1 MSKFNNEMS
10 FRFLWIGQMLA
21 NLGDVLYTVSLT
33 TMVYKVTKSV
43 TFMSFVPF
51 VITITALISGIVAP
65 IIIDKYKLKSI
76 LFYSQF
82 GKTIFLLFLCFLAF
96 NIKTEF
102 LWLLYLLIAFISFLD
117 GWASPARN
125 ALVPSLV
132 KEEKLIKANSFLAI
146 SDQVTQLIAWPIGS
160 LLLVLLGGSTIL
172 LFTFTLFVISSILM
186 FLIAD
191 QTISKSREKTS
202 KLIAIKEGWQVIW
215 NSKQLRTISVMNVIE
230 TLANGVWIAAILF
243 IYVEQTL
250 QKTEVW
256 WGFINAAF
264 FGGMFIGGLLVY
276 RYSTVLE
283 RKLGQTIM
291 WSSFCLTTLTFL
303 FGMTSLPW
311 VALGISLLYGLPQMA
326 RDVAEVT
333 IIQKNARQELLAKVY
348 SARGTLIYG
357 AFGTSSLLL
366 GFITEHYG
374 VRITFLLATLLFLT
388 SFLIAF
394 VNRTELFQSEIPM
407 KIKES
412 TAD

>member
-51 VITITALISGIVAP
+51 VITITALISGIVVP

-82 GKTIFLLFLCFLAF
+82 GKTIFLLFLWLLALH
-96 NIKTEF
+96 IKTEF

-125 ALVPSLV
+125 ALIPSLI

-160 LLLVLLGGSTIL
+160 LLLVLWGGSTIL
-172 LFTFTLFVISSILM
+172 WFTFTLFVISSILM

-191 QTISKSREKTS
+191 QTIRKNREKTS

-243 IYVEQTL
+243 IYVEQAL

-348 SARGTLIYG
+348 SARGTLIYA

-374 VRITFLLATLLFLT
+374 VRITFLLATILFLM

-407 KIKES
+407 KIKEG

>member
-51 VITITALISGIVAP
+51 VITITALISGIVVP

-82 GKTIFLLFLCFLAF
+82 GKTIFLLFLWLLALH
-96 NIKTEF
+96 IKTEF

-125 ALVPSLV
+125 ALIPSLI

-160 LLLVLLGGSTIL
+160 LLLVLWGGSTIL
-172 LFTFTLFVISSILM
+172 WFTFTLFVTSSILM

-191 QTISKSREKTS
+191 QTIRKNREKTS

-243 IYVEQTL
+243 IYVEQAL

-348 SARGTLIYG
+348 SARGTLIYA

-374 VRITFLLATLLFLT
+374 VRITFLLATILFLM

-407 KIKES
+407 KIKEG

>member
-82 GKTIFLLFLCFLAF
+82 GKTIFLLFLCILAF
-96 NIKTEF
+96 HIKTEF

-215 NSKQLRTISVMNVIE
+215 NSKQLRTISLMNVIE
-230 TLANGVWIAAILF
+230 TLANSVWIAAILF
-243 IYVEQTL
+243 IYVEQAL

-276 RYSTVLE
+276 RYSTALE

-303 FGMTSLPW
+303 FGITSLPL

-348 SARGTLIYG
+348 SARGTLIYA

-366 GFITEHYG
+366 GFITERYG
-374 VRITFLLATLLFLT
+374 VRITFLLATILFLI
-388 SFLIAF
+388 SFLIAL
-394 VNRTELFQSEIPM
+394 VNRTELFQSEIP
-407 KIKES
+407 KNIKEG